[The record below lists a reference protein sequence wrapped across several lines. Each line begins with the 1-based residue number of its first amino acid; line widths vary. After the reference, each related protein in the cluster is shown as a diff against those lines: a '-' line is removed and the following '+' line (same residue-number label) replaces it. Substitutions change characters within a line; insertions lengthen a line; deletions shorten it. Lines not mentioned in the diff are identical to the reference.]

1 MRAIVQRVKSANV
14 QIDGQLVAEIE
25 SGLLIFLGISID
37 DQQSDIDYLIR
48 KIANLRIFRDDDLR
62 MNKSLL
68 DVGGQA
74 LVVSQFTLYGDCR
87 KGRRPNFSQAAKP
100 EKAHQLYQVFVDQL
114 LQLGVDVKT
123 GVFQATMEVELTN
136 DGPITIL
143 LDSKKSKFNI

>member
-14 QIDGQLVAEIE
+14 QIDEQLVAEIE

-37 DQQSDIDYLIR
+37 DQQSDIDYLIS

-100 EKAHQLYQVFVDQL
+100 EQAHQLYQAFINQL
-114 LQLGVDVKT
+114 RQLGVDVET
-123 GVFQATMEVELTN
+123 GMFQATMDVGLTN
-136 DGPITIL
+136 DGPVTIL
-143 LDSKKSKFNI
+143 LDSKKLF

>member
-25 SGLLIFLGISID
+25 SGLLIFLGISVD

-68 DVGGQA
+68 DVSGQA

-100 EKAHQLYQVFVDQL
+100 EKAHQLYQVFVNQL

-143 LDSKKSKFNI
+143 LDSKKLF

>member
-48 KIANLRIFRDDDLR
+48 KVANLRIFRDDDLR

-100 EKAHQLYQVFVDQL
+100 EKAHQLYQVFVNQL

-143 LDSKKSKFNI
+143 LDSKKLF

>member
-37 DQQSDIDYLIR
+37 DQHSDIDYLIR

-100 EKAHQLYQVFVDQL
+100 EKAHQLYQVFVNQL

-143 LDSKKSKFNI
+143 LDSKKLF

>member
-100 EKAHQLYQVFVDQL
+100 EKAHQLYEVFVNQL

-143 LDSKKSKFNI
+143 LDSKKLF

>member
-48 KIANLRIFRDDDLR
+48 KISNLRIFRDDDLR

-100 EKAHQLYQVFVDQL
+100 EKAHQLYQVFVNQL

-143 LDSKKSKFNI
+143 LDSEKLF

>member
-14 QIDGQLVAEIE
+14 QIDEQLVAEIE

-37 DQQSDIDYLIR
+37 DQQSDIDYLIS

-74 LVVSQFTLYGDCR
+74 LVVSQFPLYGDCR

-100 EKAHQLYQVFVDQL
+100 EKAHQLYQVFVNQL

-143 LDSKKSKFNI
+143 LDSKKLF

>member
-14 QIDGQLVAEIE
+14 QIDGQLVAEID

-48 KIANLRIFRDDDLR
+48 KVANLRIFRDDDLR

-68 DVGGQA
+68 DVGGKA

-100 EKAHQLYQVFVDQL
+100 EKAHQLYQVYVNQL

-143 LDSKKSKFNI
+143 LDSKKLF

>member
-100 EKAHQLYQVFVDQL
+100 EKAHQLYQVFVNQL

-143 LDSKKSKFNI
+143 LDSEKLF

>member
-14 QIDGQLVAEIE
+14 QIDEQLVAEIE

-37 DQQSDIDYLIR
+37 DQQSEIDYLIS

-100 EKAHQLYQVFVDQL
+100 EQAHQLYQVFINQL
-114 LQLGVDVKT
+114 QQLGVDVET
-123 GVFQATMEVELTN
+123 GVFQATMDVGLTN
-136 DGPITIL
+136 DGPVTIL
-143 LDSKKSKFNI
+143 LDSKKLF

>member
-37 DQQSDIDYLIR
+37 DQQSDIDYLIS

-87 KGRRPNFSQAAKP
+87 KGRRPNF
-100 EKAHQLYQVFVDQL
+100 
-114 LQLGVDVKT
+114 
-123 GVFQATMEVELTN
+123 
-136 DGPITIL
+136 
-143 LDSKKSKFNI
+143 

>member
-25 SGLLIFLGISID
+25 SGLIIFLGISID

-48 KIANLRIFRDDDLR
+48 KVANLRIFRDDDLR

-100 EKAHQLYQVFVDQL
+100 EKAHQLYQVFVNQL
-114 LQLGVDVKT
+114 LQLGIDVKT

-143 LDSKKSKFNI
+143 LDSKKLF

>member
-37 DQQSDIDYLIR
+37 DQQPDIDYLIR

-100 EKAHQLYQVFVDQL
+100 EKAHQLYQVFVNQL

-143 LDSKKSKFNI
+143 LDSKKLF

>member
-68 DVGGQA
+68 DVGGHA

-100 EKAHQLYQVFVDQL
+100 EKAHQLYQVFVNQL

-143 LDSKKSKFNI
+143 LDSEKLF

>member
-100 EKAHQLYQVFVDQL
+100 EKAHQLYQVFVNQL

-123 GVFQATMEVELTN
+123 GVFQSTMEVELTN

-143 LDSKKSKFNI
+143 LDSEKLF

>member
-143 LDSKKSKFNI
+143 LDSKKLF

>member
-37 DQQSDIDYLIR
+37 DQQPDIDYLIR

-68 DVGGQA
+68 DVGGHA

-100 EKAHQLYQVFVDQL
+100 EKAHQLYQVFVNQL

-143 LDSKKSKFNI
+143 LDSKKLF

>member
-14 QIDGQLVAEIE
+14 QIEGQLIAEIE

-37 DQQSDIDYLIR
+37 DQQSDIDYLIK

-100 EKAHQLYQVFVDQL
+100 EKARQLYEVFVNQL

-143 LDSKKSKFNI
+143 LDSKKLF

>member
-87 KGRRPNFSQAAKP
+87 KGRRPNFSRAAKP
-100 EKAHQLYQVFVDQL
+100 EKAHQLYQVFVNQL

-143 LDSKKSKFNI
+143 LDSKKLF

>member
-100 EKAHQLYQVFVDQL
+100 EKAHQLYQIFVNQL

-143 LDSKKSKFNI
+143 LDSEKLF

>member
-37 DQQSDIDYLIR
+37 DQQSDIDYLIS

-100 EKAHQLYQVFVDQL
+100 EKAHQLYQVFVNQL

-143 LDSKKSKFNI
+143 LDSKKLF